1 MLWQVPKRPRSVT
14 HVTTAVKKS
23 IYIHLLNNEQMS
35 TFIFVIVMLHLVAGF
50 GFMVYKLS
58 SKKKS

>member
-1 MLWQVPKRPRSVT
+1 
-14 HVTTAVKKS
+14 
-23 IYIHLLNNEQMS
+23 MS

-58 SKKKS
+58 SKKKPR